1 VPSESLKNHPKRW
14 KWRLEWLAQMGI
26 ESCVG
31 LLPGALVFRLG
42 EVVGGLAWHLMR
54 ERRRVVLRNLRIAF
68 YREHDL
74 PALEKMA
81 REVFRRTGGN
91 LLSSAHTARLNADQ
105 VAEVLSVENPQL
117 LEDAAAGGRGVV
129 LMPPHMGNWEILS
142 RLNRLFPQGHPIGAF
157 YRPLNNPL
165 IDAQVIAQ
173 RGTDGTRL
181 FSKRDSFHQVAGFI
195 REGGIVGILADQR
208 SGRKGEVVRFFG
220 RLTRASPLPGLIAR
234 RSKSAVVGLSLI
246 THAPG
251 KWKVR
256 YHAVEGPLNTTRCM
270 VVLERAMKAS
280 PLDVFWF
287 QERWKLYLSPKRGIR
302 DWLGSDL
309 HGEGTPHRALVWLA
323 GVAGDWQIPAEWI
336 HPDVIYELVLAPGQK
351 VPGWFGGAGKHHTA
365 PAAADRAAY
374 QKIIATIDRD
384 HPLPVDYILTPAA
397 PKALSKAASR
407 EAIPLISLPPQP

>member
-1 VPSESLKNHPKRW
+1 VSSESLKNHPKRW
-14 KWRLEWLAQMGI
+14 KWRLEWLAQMVI
-26 ESCVG
+26 ERCVG
-31 LLPGALVFRLG
+31 LLPGAWVFRLG
-42 EVVGGLAWHLMR
+42 ETVGGVAWHFMP

-91 LLSSAHTARLNADQ
+91 LLSSVHTARLNADQ
-105 VAEVLSVENPQL
+105 VAKVLSVENPQL
-117 LEDAAAGGRGVV
+117 LEDAAANGRGVV

-195 REGGIVGILADQR
+195 RDGGIVGILADQR
-208 SGRKGEVVRFFG
+208 TGRSGEVVRFFG

-234 RSKSAVVGLSLI
+234 RSKSPVVGISLI

-256 YHAVEGPLNTTRCM
+256 YHAVEGLLNTTRCM
-270 VVLERAMKAS
+270 AVLERAMKAS

-287 QERWKLYLSPKRGIR
+287 QERWKLYISARSGIQT
-302 DWLGSDL
+302 WLGPDL
-309 HGEGTPHRALVWLA
+309 LGEGTPHRALLWLA
-323 GVAGDWQIPAEWI
+323 GAPGDWKIPAEWI
-336 HPDVIYELVLAPGQK
+336 HPDVIYEIVLAPGQQ
-351 VPGWFGGAGKHHTA
+351 VPEWFSGSGKHHSA
-365 PAAADRAAY
+365 PPEANRATY
-374 QKIIATIDRD
+374 QKIIAAIDRD
-384 HPLPVDYILTPAA
+384 HALPIDYILTTGA
-397 PKALSKAASR
+397 PKALLKASSR
-407 EAIPLISLPPQP
+407 EAIPLISLLSQP